1 MSFSALYAACSL
13 FFLGGALRAWR
24 RAAQQRGA
32 WALLLFLLGLILA
45 TVGVDGALDL
55 RARLYALPPSPLPK
69 LLGAVYLAT
78 VGYLAFREWQ
88 EAGRIP
94 RQPLRPLEELAAEAE
109 REAEQLAAAA
119 EEEEAA

>member
-32 WALLLFLLGLILA
+32 LALLLFLLGLILA
-45 TVGVDGALDL
+45 TVGADGALDL
-55 RARLYALPPSPLPK
+55 RSRLNALPPGPLPK
-69 LLGAVYLAT
+69 ALGVVYLAT

-94 RQPLRPLEELAAEAE
+94 RRPLRSLEELATEAE
-109 REAEQLAAAA
+109 REAQL
-119 EEEEAA
+119 EASERQLP